1 MKILAGDD
9 LIIAQPLVGQLT
21 EGNQHA
27 RRSRRAARITVHMT
41 ERKPT
46 SDEEQRFGERPNRL
60 LKRLCVGA
68 GKNQREAIVV
78 FGTTG
83 EPIARLRAVG
93 WIAPNQSL
101 PFFRQAIVFDGEVIG
116 CCCPGTFDRCTGVE
130 VERAECPDYF
140 RRRQPFFLAV
150 LKIPVVPKIT
160 ELDGFVTADD
170 VGVTRDFPN
179 E

>member
-1 MKILAGDD
+1 
-9 LIIAQPLVGQLT
+9 
-21 EGNQHA
+21 
-27 RRSRRAARITVHMT
+27 MT
-41 ERKPT
+41 ERKT
-46 SDEEQRFGERPNRL
+46 TGDEEQRFGERPNRL
-60 LKRLCVGA
+60 LKRLRVGA
-68 GKNQREAIVV
+68 GKNQSETIVV

-130 VERAECPDYF
+130 VKRTERGDDV
-140 RRRQPFFLAV
+140 RWRQPFFLAV
-150 LKIPVVPKIT
+150 LKIPVVPEIA
-160 ELDGFVTADD
+160 ELDGFVTADE